1 MSTFIA
7 DIKIPDSKLAV
18 EAAELLREHG
28 DELLWNHSNRVF
40 LFASIQGK
48 KQQVKY
54 DPELLYISSLF
65 HDLGLTPAYR
75 SPDKRFEVDGANAA
89 RDFLRSR
96 GVPEES
102 IRLVWDAVAL
112 HTTIGIVEYKESE
125 AALMNFGVGYDVVGK
140 NFDLISEE
148 TRQQI
153 VKAFPRNQFKHNIL
167 HAFLEGFKHKPET
180 TYGTINA
187 DICEVLLPG
196 YTRPNFCNHV
206 LHSRWEE

>member
-1 MSTFIA
+1 MSNLIA

-28 DELLWNHSNRVF
+28 DDLLWNHSNRVF
-40 LFASIQGK
+40 LFSAMKGNLNQI
-48 KQQVKY
+48 KY

-65 HDLGLTPAYR
+65 HDIGLTPAFR
-75 SPDKRFEVDGANAA
+75 SDDKRFEVDGANAA
-89 RDFLRSR
+89 RSFLKSR
-96 GVPEES
+96 GVPEEY

-112 HTTIGIVEYKESE
+112 HTTVGIVEYKETE
-125 AALMNFGVGYDVVGK
+125 VALMNFGVGYDVVGK

-148 TRQQI
+148 AREQI
-153 VKAFPRNQFKHNIL
+153 VKAFPRNNFKQDIL

-187 DICEVLLPG
+187 DVCEMFLPG
-196 YTRPNFCNHV
+196 YKRPNFCHSI
-206 LHSRWEE
+206 LHSRWDE